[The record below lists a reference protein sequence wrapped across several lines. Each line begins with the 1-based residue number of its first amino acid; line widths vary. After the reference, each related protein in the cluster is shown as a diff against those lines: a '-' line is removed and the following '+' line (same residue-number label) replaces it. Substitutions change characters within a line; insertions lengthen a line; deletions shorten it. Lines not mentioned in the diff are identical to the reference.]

1 MLHTET
7 VTADTLALIKRLMAD
22 NELSDFTLV
31 GGTALAL
38 HIGHRTSI
46 DIDLFSINSFDT
58 AITGKF
64 LSEKYEVQD
73 MQILKNGIFCFIDD
87 IKVDIISHQYPL
99 LNPVEVHEGI
109 RLVSIDDIAAMK
121 LHAIVQNGKRIKDY
135 ADIYVMLEHRSMEQF
150 YSAYEEKYHPNASRQ
165 VAQRGILYHTEI
177 DFDIPI
183 QFLDRE
189 FNWSKIEDRLKEG
202 VVLPQKKFFTI
213 QPSARKVIRKKRG
226 RGL

>member
-46 DIDLFSINSFDT
+46 DIDLFSIKSFDT
-58 AITGKF
+58 EKTGKF
-64 LSEKYEVQD
+64 LSEKYEAQD

-87 IKVDIISHQYPL
+87 IKVDIIAHQYPL
-99 LNPVEVHEGI
+99 LNPVEVLDGI

-135 ADIYVMLEHRSMEQF
+135 ADVYVMLEHRSMEQL
-150 YSAYEEKYHPNASRQ
+150 YLAYEEKYHPNASRQ
-165 VAQRGILYHTEI
+165 VAQGE
-177 DFDIPI
+177 
-183 QFLDRE
+183 
-189 FNWSKIEDRLKEG
+189 S
-202 VVLPQKKFFTI
+202 FTI
-213 QPSARKVIRKKRG
+213 LK
-226 RGL
+226 